1 MQWYFFCD
9 LNEEC
14 LLHHHSA
21 SIFQV
26 IDKIE
31 HAVNKTITE
40 YYGKADKNKFTE
52 AVDKAQQEVRES
64 LDKDNCREKTKNYS
78 SLAEKD
84 WWISVSDT
92 CSSEEN
98 EKNLSTPKRLLIHGS
113 TTEPQD
119 TRGN

>member
-1 MQWYFFCD
+1 MH
-9 LNEEC
+9 

-21 SIFQV
+21 STFQV

-40 YYGKADKNKFTE
+40 YYGKADKKKFTE

-64 LDKDNCREKTKNYS
+64 LDKDNYREKTKL
-78 SLAEKD
+78 LAEKD
-84 WWISVSDT
+84 WWISVSGT
-92 CSSEEN
+92 CSTEN
-98 EKNLSTPKRLLIHGS
+98 EKNLSTPNSLLVYGS

-119 TRGN
+119 TRGS